1 MWEEVSVN
9 YTADPPMKALVNA
22 VIMMIRNLTRILK
35 LKLNFP
41 DEGFLRIEGVAIECD
56 LFGEGHG
63 HLRLWGEEIEIL
75 AGAGLVF
82 YTCWDERGGR

>member
-56 LFGEGHG
+56 LFGEGYG

-75 AGAGLVF
+75 AGTGLVF
-82 YTCWDERGGR
+82 HACWDERGRR